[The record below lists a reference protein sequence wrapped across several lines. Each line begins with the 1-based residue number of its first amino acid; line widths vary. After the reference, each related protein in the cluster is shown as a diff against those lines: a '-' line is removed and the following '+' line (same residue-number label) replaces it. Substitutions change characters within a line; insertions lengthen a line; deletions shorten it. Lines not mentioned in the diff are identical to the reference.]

1 MGPVRVANPGWLS
14 WHWGSLSLRRPSTR
28 APLGSVASAV
38 AATGGVAPGRALSP
52 VSYLVPFRGV
62 PEYHFTSIWC
72 LYFTTAPVLV
82 SVFYS
87 GTRYRYYWNVIPV
100 LRDFVP
106 VEVAAFPLV
115 IPPIGVVLALVFLGI
130 ETDIPYGSCG

>member
-1 MGPVRVANPGWLS
+1 MIS
-14 WHWGSLSLRRPSTR
+14 FYQY
-28 APLGSVASAV
+28 SVYVLYYCS
-38 AATGGVAPGRALSP
+38 G
-52 VSYLVPFRGV
+52 
-62 PEYHFTSIWC
+62 TSIC
-72 LYFTTAPVLV
+72 F
-82 SVFYS
+82 FYS
-87 GTRYRYYWNVIPV
+87 GTRYWYYWNVIPV

>member
-1 MGPVRVANPGWLS
+1 M
-14 WHWGSLSLRRPSTR
+14 
-28 APLGSVASAV
+28 
-38 AATGGVAPGRALSP
+38 
-52 VSYLVPFRGV
+52 SYLVPFGGV

-72 LYFTTAPVLV
+72 LCFTTAPVLV

-87 GTRYRYYWNVIPV
+87 GTRYRYYWNVVPV

-115 IPPIGVVLALVFLGI
+115 IPPIGVVCALVFSGLKQPIRMVCVGNVCI
-130 ETDIPYGSCG
+130 RHSSLPSY